1 MAIKAFES
9 VAMNESNPKYHQA
22 VKRENALYPRDTDKR
37 DEFERDYTR
46 ILHCEAFR
54 RLKHKTQVFYAP
66 HNDHVCTRIE
76 HSLLVVSV
84 AKTICH
90 ALGLNESLACAIALA
105 HDLGHAPFGHHG
117 EDCLNKLIASETAG
131 TQEKKPSRQTDFW
144 HERNSLFFADFI
156 ETLPT
161 PDGGQ
166 KCLDLTY
173 ATRDGIICHC
183 GEADCDKSLRP
194 RKDAIN
200 LYTIAGAGSVAPFTW
215 EGCVVRLSDTISY
228 LGRDIEDAIQYGI
241 ISEADLKTLS
251 IDNKTKLIN
260 DLITALCNE
269 SSIDKGL
276 CYPAKIAEHIKRVK
290 TFCIEKIYNNWRLL
304 AFKDYAW
311 VVLKTLYDV
320 LINRYKSGELRYCPT
335 LSQNFGEWLSR
346 YESQKSA
353 FERPALDEKDSYK
366 KCVIEYISGLSDMYA
381 LRLYNEVIS
390 F

>member
-1 MAIKAFES
+1 MERAFES
-9 VAMNESNPKYHQA
+9 VAMTRENPKWQA
-22 VKRENALYPRDTDKR
+22 SLKRENDLYPRDTDKR

-46 ILHCEAFR
+46 ILHCQAFR

-76 HSLLVVSV
+76 HSLLVASV

-90 ALGLNESLACAIALA
+90 TLGLNENLASAIALA

-117 EDCLNKLIASETAG
+117 EDCLNALIALNSDAPQKKDVS
-131 TQEKKPSRQTDFW
+131 TQKAFW

-161 PDGGQ
+161 PDGKE

-183 GEADCDKSLRP
+183 GEKDDAEGLRP
-194 RKDAIN
+194 RDEAID
-200 LYTIAGAGSVAPFTW
+200 LYSIRSAGSVAPFTW
-215 EGCVVRLSDTISY
+215 EGCVVRMSDTIAY
-228 LGRDIEDAIQYGI
+228 LGRDIEDAVQYKI
-241 ISEADLKTLS
+241 IGEDQLRALS

-260 DLITALCNE
+260 DLVTSLCDT
-269 SSIDKGL
+269 SSVSGGL
-276 CYPAKIAEHIKRVK
+276 CYPRAVSEHIKRVK
-290 TFCIEKIYNNWRLL
+290 AFCTEKIYDNWRLL

-311 VVLKTLYDV
+311 VILKTLYDA
-320 LINRYKSGELRYCPT
+320 LFNRYKNGSLDYCPT
-335 LSQNFGEWLSR
+335 LCENFGQWLTK
-346 YESQKSA
+346 YEKQKSA
-353 FERPALDEKDSYK
+353 FDPPAISERESYK
-366 KCVIEYISGLSDMYA
+366 KCIIEYISGLSDMYA
-381 LRLYNEVIS
+381 IRLYNEIIS